1 MPFEIT
7 ALWKQ
12 GENKHCAV
20 LIDLDLFKSVND
32 IYPDKR
38 LYKAKAAGRNKIMID
53 WENQEFKT
61 DNPTVIIAVGLLVYV
76 LSYCTRG
83 NIIQTSE
90 NQSL

>member
-7 ALWKQ
+7 ALQKQ

-38 LYKAKAAGRNKIMID
+38 LYNAKAEGRNMIM
-53 WENQEFKT
+53 T
-61 DNPTVIIAVGLLVYV
+61 D
-76 LSYCTRG
+76 
-83 NIIQTSE
+83 
-90 NQSL
+90 

>member
-1 MPFEIT
+1 MSFEIT
-7 ALWKQ
+7 ALQKQ

-53 WENQEFKT
+53 
-61 DNPTVIIAVGLLVYV
+61 
-76 LSYCTRG
+76 
-83 NIIQTSE
+83 
-90 NQSL
+90 

>member
-1 MPFEIT
+1 MITEIFTT
-7 ALWKQ
+7 A
-12 GENKHCAV
+12 
-20 LIDLDLFKSVND
+20 
-32 IYPDKR
+32 DKR

-53 WENQEFKT
+53 RENQDFKT